1 MPRVRRS
8 PSRSNRARRPTCS
21 SPPIPTGWIT
31 RSGKK
36 NINEPTRVNLLGNSI
51 VLIAP
56 KDSKVDNVTIAQGF
70 DLAKLAGDGKIATGD
85 VKSVPVGKYAKAA
98 LEKLGAWQAA
108 EPKFAMA
115 DSVRAALTLVARGEA
130 VLGIVYA
137 TDAKVEPGVKIV
149 GTFPADSH
157 PAIIYPVA
165 ATTTA
170 KPEAAGLSRLPALD
184 RGEDHLRK
192 IRLHVPGQPDDLMFE
207 ISPTE
212 WTAILLSL
220 RVAVVATLVAT
231 PFGIAL
237 AWLLARRDFWGKA
250 VLDAA
255 GPSAAGA
262 AAGRHRLSAAADLRP
277 ARPGRRVARRHLGIV
292 FAFRWTGAALACG
305 MMSFP
310 LLVRPIRLSIEAID
324 RRLEQAASTLGAA
337 PWQVFATVTLPLALP
352 GMLAGMV
359 LGFAKAIGEFG
370 ATITFVSNI
379 PGETQTISSAIYSLI
394 QTPDGDTAAA
404 RLVMIS
410 IAIAMARA
418 DRLRMV
424 RAARHAD
431 ACTGTDHAARRRHK
445 AARRILA
452 SGRLRQRGPRHRPVR
467 RLRRRQDLADQ
478 HDRRAAAAR
487 PRHHRARRRGARRHR
502 RTACT
507 CRRTA
512 AASATC
518 SRMRG
523 CFRISTSGRISTTAG
538 A

>member
-1 MPRVRRS
+1 M
-8 PSRSNRARRPTCS
+8 
-21 SPPIPTGWIT
+21 
-31 RSGKK
+31 
-36 NINEPTRVNLLGNSI
+36 
-51 VLIAP
+51 
-56 KDSKVDNVTIAQGF
+56 
-70 DLAKLAGDGKIATGD
+70 
-85 VKSVPVGKYAKAA
+85 PVGKYAKAA

-115 DSVRAALTLVARGEA
+115 ESVRAALTLVARGEA
-130 VLGIVYA
+130 ALGIVYS

-170 KPEAAGLSRLPALD
+170 KPETTDYLAFLRSTAAKTILEKYGFKFLVSPT
-184 RGEDHLRK
+184 
-192 IRLHVPGQPDDLMFE
+192 DLMFE

-220 RVAVVATLVAT
+220 RVAIIATLVAT

-237 AWLLARRDFWGKA
+237 AWLLARRDFWGKS
-250 VLDAA
+250 VLDALVHLPLVLPPVVT
-255 GPSAAGA
+255 GY
-262 AAGRHRLSAAADLRP
+262 LLLLTF
-277 ARPGRRVARRHLGIV
+277 GRRGLVGAWLADHLGIV

-305 MMSFP
+305 VMSFP

-394 QTPDGDTAAA
+394 QTPDGDAAA
-404 RLVMIS
+404 LRLVVDLHRDRDG
-410 IAIAMARA
+410 RA
-418 DRLRMV
+418 DRVRMV
-424 RAARHAD
+424 RAARHA
-431 ACTGTDHAARRRHK
+431 APARELTMLRVDVAKQLGEFSLRSRRSP
-445 AARRILA
+445 A
-452 SGRLRQRGPRHRPVR
+452 
-467 RLRRRQDLADQ
+467 
-478 HDRRAAAAR
+478 RAASPACSAPPAPAR
-487 PRHHRARRRGARRHR
+487 PR
-502 RTACT
+502 
-507 CRRTA
+507 
-512 AASATC
+512 
-518 SRMRG
+518 
-523 CFRISTSGRISTTAG
+523 
-538 A
+538 